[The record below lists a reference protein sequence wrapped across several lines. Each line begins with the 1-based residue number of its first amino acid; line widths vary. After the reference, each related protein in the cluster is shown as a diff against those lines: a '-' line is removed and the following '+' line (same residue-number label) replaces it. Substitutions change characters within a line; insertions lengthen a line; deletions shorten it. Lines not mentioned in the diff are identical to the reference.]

1 MGLLSWVATRW
12 NSKLDSMR
20 RVLELH
26 DAINYV
32 ISQKG
37 AQTQSYRLRDDEV
50 ACLPGV
56 FQVMKIVIFNK
67 FFEDCEHTVFR
78 TCCPFP

>member
-1 MGLLSWVATRW
+1 MIKKSCFQRPIDGEGSVGLLSWVATRW
-12 NSKLDSMR
+12 NNKLDSMR

-56 FQVMKIVIFNK
+56 FLK
-67 FFEDCEHTVFR
+67 
-78 TCCPFP
+78 